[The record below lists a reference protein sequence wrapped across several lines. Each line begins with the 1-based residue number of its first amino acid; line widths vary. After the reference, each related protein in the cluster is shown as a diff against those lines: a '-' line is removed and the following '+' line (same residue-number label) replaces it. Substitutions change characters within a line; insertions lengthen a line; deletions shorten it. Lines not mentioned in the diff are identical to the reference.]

1 MLSKIDVKANSGGKR
16 PKKMDRVDGLDLAA
30 SNSGVTFPKKRTK
43 QSLQIDDPDL
53 AADYDSRESNS
64 GVNIPK
70 QKRSESVPADGTD
83 LGASTS
89 KASLPKKP
97 RIEYVRLDDPNFAS
111 KIEQML
117 REIEEDEEEIDI
129 PIDDSD
135 EDPDYDMD
143 DVLEVHSGS
152 EEEDGKIDDD
162 LPSVIVDPRDLQNQG
177 DIPERETWFQVEY
190 SRTSKN
196 HMNTTT

>member
-1 MLSKIDVKANSGGKR
+1 M
-16 PKKMDRVDGLDLAA
+16 
-30 SNSGVTFPKKRTK
+30 
-43 QSLQIDDPDL
+43 
-53 AADYDSRESNS
+53 
-64 GVNIPK
+64 NIPK

-97 RIEYVRLDDPNFAS
+97 RIESVRLDDPNFAS

-143 DVLEVHSGS
+143 DVLEVHW
-152 EEEDGKIDDD
+152 EVKK
-162 LPSVIVDPRDLQNQG
+162 RM
-177 DIPERETWFQVEY
+177 T
-190 SRTSKN
+190 K
-196 HMNTTT
+196 